1 MPLTDK
7 QQKDWNDMEEALI
20 QLELVFNEF
29 LNYIRENYLEID
41 LKETTST
48 AWHEYIDFMKENG
61 NETE

>member
-1 MPLTDK
+1 
-7 QQKDWNDMEEALI
+7 MEEALI

-48 AWHEYIDFMKENG
+48 AWREYIDFMKENG